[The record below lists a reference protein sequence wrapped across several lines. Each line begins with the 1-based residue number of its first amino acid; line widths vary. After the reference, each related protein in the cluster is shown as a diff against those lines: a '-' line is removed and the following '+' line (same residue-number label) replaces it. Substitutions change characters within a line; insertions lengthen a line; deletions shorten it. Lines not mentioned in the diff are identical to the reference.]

1 MESNQPYSGTR
12 TGTIGGTLLV
22 VLIQINFQELL
33 KTAIL
38 AAIGASVSFLVTV
51 GWNWLI
57 GKVKEKKRS

>member
-1 MESNQPYSGTR
+1 MDSNPPYSGTR

-22 VLIQINFQELL
+22 ILIQINFQELL

-51 GWNWLI
+51 GWKWFI
-57 GKVKEKKRS
+57 GKVKGRKRS